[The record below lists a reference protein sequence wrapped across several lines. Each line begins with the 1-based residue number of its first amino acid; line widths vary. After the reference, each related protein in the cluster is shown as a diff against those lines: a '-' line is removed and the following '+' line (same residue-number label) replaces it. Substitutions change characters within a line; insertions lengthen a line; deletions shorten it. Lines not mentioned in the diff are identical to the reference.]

1 MTVEGKVQHQII
13 KEFKKAGFVV
23 YKLKPGPGIPV
34 GSLDVLAL
42 KEGFWAVVECKAYPN
57 SPWRP
62 LQEKTF
68 EKLSDWSWGR
78 VVHSENVDSVCEE
91 IKALA

>member
-1 MTVEGKVQHQII
+1 MHVEKKVQDKII
-13 KEFKKAGFVV
+13 KAFRAAGFYVI
-23 YKLKPGPGIPV
+23 KTKPGPGVPV
-34 GSLDVLAL
+34 GMLDVLAL
-42 KEGFWAVVECKAYPN
+42 KEGCWAVVECKAYPD

-68 EKLSDWSWGR
+68 KKFEDWSWAR
-78 VVHSENVDSVCEE
+78 VAHSENVDEVCEA